1 MKLTKKQI
9 NLIQYYWMLLQKEI
23 NIFEEEV
30 NNLEQRLSED
40 TGIDDIEFFKSDD
53 GYVGVGNAS
62 RTMNLIQLEKNGD
75 IINLKG

>member
-9 NLIQYYWMLLQKEI
+9 NLIQYYWMLLQREI
-23 NIFEEEV
+23 NIFDEQV
-30 NNLEQRLSED
+30 NILTIKMMSD
-40 TGIDDIEFFKSDD
+40 TGIKDIEFFKSDD

-62 RTMNLIQLEKNGD
+62 RTMKLIQLDKNGD

>member
-9 NLIQYYWMLLQKEI
+9 NLIQYYWMLLQREI

-62 RTMNLIQLEKNGD
+62 RTLKLIQLEKNGD
-75 IINLKG
+75 IIAS